1 MKAPKSA
8 YAQINNILVVE
19 VVRKSGT
26 ALYNYVARFLK
37 GAADAG
43 GYSTTD
49 AGLAAAIKELFYLD
63 HLMRI
68 RRSGTV
74 IGFIGGVN
82 VGGANARYHNLTKR
96 FAGLSNKAKSI
107 KYLSDAGLNTL
118 AHAEVRAVNYLF
130 TNAVSVEVYVRSA
143 FYEDTTV
150 SGTVR
155 MKYLNSSEYLTVG
168 NLSPV
173 RLAKRKEGTF
183 SMEYVSDRS
192 LALDSNSAARIYVNA
207 VNSEGT
213 MQGYLGKEPLPDLK
227 VITLRKCDN
236 QNSNPLES
244 TGAEY
249 TVGYFQEHYEEFKAN
264 FPATDGGATTAQA
277 DFFPSPSTHP
287 YPFLR
292 PGLWPSGL
300 KTLYEFNLLADG
312 SPKPQMV
319 YPSEEDDYD
328 VLPAGW
334 YADVNNMAE
343 GYYIGNNGFV
353 ERLWNPKWQAAT
365 KYGRIYANWTK
376 TIDMGTG
383 KGGQYTVKVQVSLME
398 AAAEDV
404 HVQATLLLK
413 NSSGSTVYT
422 TNMVSVTVNSG
433 KTFSSVYTM
442 TGIITTS
449 DVASAGWS
457 SVAANPANYSL
468 EGITTNQPIRVEIIP
483 IG

>member
-26 ALYNYVARFLK
+26 VLNNYVARFLK
-37 GAADAG
+37 GTADAG

-68 RRSGTV
+68 RRNGTV
-74 IGFIGGVN
+74 IGFIGGVD
-82 VGGANARYHNLTKR
+82 VGSVNARYHNLTKR
-96 FAGLSNKAKSI
+96 FAGLSNQAKSI

-118 AHAEVRAVNYLF
+118 AHAEVRAVNFLF

-207 VNSEGT
+207 VNSEGM

-227 VITLRKCDN
+227 VVTLRKCDN

-300 KTLYEFNLLADG
+300 KALYEFNLLADG
-312 SPKPQMV
+312 SSKPQMG
-319 YPSEEDDYD
+319 YPSEEDEYD

-365 KYGRIYANWTK
+365 KYGRIYASWNK
-376 TIDMGTG
+376 SINLGSG
-383 KGGQYTVKVQVSLME
+383 KGGQYTVKVQASLTE
-398 AAAEDV
+398 AASQAI

-422 TNMVSVTVNSG
+422 TNQISVTIEKG
-433 KTFSSVYTM
+433 KTFSDVYEM
-442 TGIITTS
+442 SGVITTS
-449 DVASAGWS
+449 DVASVGWS
-457 SVAANPANYSL
+457 NVAANPANYSFT
-468 EGITTNQPIRVEIIP
+468 GITSNQPIRAEITP
-483 IG
+483 VG